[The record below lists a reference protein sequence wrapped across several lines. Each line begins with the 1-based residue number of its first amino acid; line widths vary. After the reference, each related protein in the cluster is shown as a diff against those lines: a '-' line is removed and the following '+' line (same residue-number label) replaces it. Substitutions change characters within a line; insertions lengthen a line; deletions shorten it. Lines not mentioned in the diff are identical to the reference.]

1 MCVQFLVH
9 SNFHF
14 THCRQWT
21 ARKYRNYF
29 LSVICRLFQGFHE
42 YVSLLLKHGAGVAL
56 PDVEGKTPLHWA
68 ASSDAAVAAA
78 AATNSNASHASAAK

>member
-1 MCVQFLVH
+1 M
-9 SNFHF
+9 
-14 THCRQWT
+14 
-21 ARKYRNYF
+21 
-29 LSVICRLFQGFHE
+29 
-42 YVSLLLKHGAGVAL
+42 SLLLKHGAGVAL